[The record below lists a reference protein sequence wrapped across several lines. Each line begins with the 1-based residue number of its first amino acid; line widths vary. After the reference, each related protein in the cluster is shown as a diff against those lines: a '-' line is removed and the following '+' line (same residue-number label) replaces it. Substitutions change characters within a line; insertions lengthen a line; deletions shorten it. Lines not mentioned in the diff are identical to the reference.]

1 MRMLLDIVRQSLSTL
16 WAHKL
21 RSFLTMFGIAWGVGS
36 LLLLVGLG
44 EGFRSGQEKQLK
56 NLGQDI
62 MFTFPGRIPAVEG
75 STLSGRTYHF
85 TYEDYLAIRS
95 EARSLKH
102 LSPVLNREDIRAV
115 SDYGSTNGQVFGVAP
130 EYNQIRN
137 IPVGPGRWFN
147 DEDNTETRR
156 VAVVGWELLKNIF
169 PGRPAVGAP
178 ILLNGVRFEIVGVLS
193 KVGQDG
199 NNGTNARIF
208 IPIET
213 MRNLFRL
220 KEKNSEDA
228 ISFLNYRP
236 LTPAGDLVAKQE
248 VHDILARRHGFDPK
262 LTESFEDWD
271 TIEDNKRVDK
281 IFNGMDWFL
290 GVVGVI
296 TLALG
301 AIGIINIM
309 LVSVTER
316 TREIGLRKALGA
328 THRAILTQFFVEGAF
343 LTALSGGIGLAITTA
358 LVTVLAA
365 LPAPEGFDTPR
376 IVPSSAAIAIF
387 SLAFAGIAAGLYP
400 ARQAA
405 LLQPVP
411 QHTHHA
417 WHGVGHRDGRAA
429 ARLRFRF
436 RARTLGCFPLLG
448 YEPGLH
454 LPGTHLHASGGH
466 QSRQRDQTYRQRS
479 RLPSG
484 RGASAQAHL
493 ARSVQAKHRRLGNAQ
508 RQLRHQWSLSVLFAH
523 AAHGCR
529 RRHVLHRPRREH
541 AQPRCHP
548 RRRREEKAVLRAERA
563 W

>member
-1 MRMLLDIVRQSLSTL
+1 MRMLVEIVRQSLATL

-44 EGFRSGQEKQLK
+44 EGFRSGQSRQLA

-75 STLSGRTYHF
+75 STQSGRTYHF
-85 TYEDYLAIRS
+85 SYQDYLTIRD
-95 EARSLKH
+95 EARTLKN

-115 SDYGSTNGQVFGVAP
+115 SDYGSTNGQVFGIAP

-137 IPVGPGRWFN
+137 VPVGTGRWFN
-147 DEDNTETRR
+147 DEDNAETRR

-169 PGRPAVGAP
+169 PGRPAVGSS
-178 ILLNGVRFEIVGVLS
+178 ILLNGIRFDVIGVVS

-220 KEKNSEDA
+220 KDQNTEDA

-236 LTPAGDLVAKQE
+236 LTPTGDLEAKRE
-248 VHDILARRHGFDPK
+248 VHEILARRHGFDPK
-262 LTESFEDWD
+262 LNDAFEDWD
-271 TIEDNKRVDK
+271 TIEDNKRVGK
-281 IFNGMDWFL
+281 IFSAMDWFL
-290 GVVGVI
+290 GVVGVV

-328 THRAILTQFFVEGAF
+328 THRAIMTQFFVEGAF
-343 LTALSGGIGLAITTA
+343 LTAFSGGIGLAMTTV
-358 LVTVLAA
+358 LVAFLAA
-365 LPAPEGFDTPR
+365 LPSPEGFDTPR
-376 IVPSSAAIAIF
+376 IVPASAAIAIL
-387 SLAFAGIAAGLYP
+387 SLAVAGIAAGLYP

-405 LLQPVP
+405 LLPPVE
-411 QHTHHA
+411 A
-417 WHGVGHRDGRAA
+417 
-429 ARLRFRF
+429 LRQ
-436 RARTLGCFPLLG
+436 
-448 YEPGLH
+448 E
-454 LPGTHLHASGGH
+454 
-466 QSRQRDQTYRQRS
+466 
-479 RLPSG
+479 
-484 RGASAQAHL
+484 
-493 ARSVQAKHRRLGNAQ
+493 
-508 RQLRHQWSLSVLFAH
+508 
-523 AAHGCR
+523 
-529 RRHVLHRPRREH
+529 
-541 AQPRCHP
+541 
-548 RRRREEKAVLRAERA
+548 
-563 W
+563 

>member
-1 MRMLLDIVRQSLSTL
+1 MRMLLEIVRQSLSTL

-44 EGFRSGQEKQLK
+44 EGFRSGQNRELK

-75 STLSGRTYHF
+75 STQSGRTYHF
-85 TYEDYLAIRS
+85 TYGDYLAIRT
-95 EARSLKH
+95 EAHSLKN

-137 IPVGPGRWFN
+137 VPVGPGRWFN
-147 DEDNTETRR
+147 DEDNRETRR
-156 VAVVGWELLKNIF
+156 VAIVGWELLRNMF
-169 PGRPAVGAP
+169 PGRPAVGST
-178 ILLNGVRFEIVGVLS
+178 IMLNDISFDVIGVVS

-199 NNGTNARIF
+199 NNGTNARVF

-220 KEKNSEDA
+220 KDQNSEDA

-236 LTPAGDLVAKQE
+236 LTPDGDLEAKRE
-248 VHDILARRHGFDPK
+248 VHEIIARRHGFDPK
-262 LTESFEDWD
+262 LADAFEDWD
-271 TIEDNKRVDK
+271 TIEDNKRVAK
-281 IFNGMDWFL
+281 IFNAMDYFL
-290 GVVGVI
+290 GVVGVV
-296 TLALG
+296 TLGLG

-358 LVTVLAA
+358 LVAGLAA

-376 IVPSSAAIAIF
+376 IVPASAVIAIL
-387 SLAFAGIAAGLYP
+387 SLAVAGIAAGLYP

-405 LLQPVP
+405 
-411 QHTHHA
+411 
-417 WHGVGHRDGRAA
+417 
-429 ARLRFRF
+429 
-436 RARTLGCFPLLG
+436 
-448 YEPGLH
+448 H
-454 LPGTHLHASGGH
+454 LPPVEAL
-466 QSRQRDQTYRQRS
+466 RQ
-479 RLPSG
+479 
-484 RGASAQAHL
+484 
-493 ARSVQAKHRRLGNAQ
+493 
-508 RQLRHQWSLSVLFAH
+508 
-523 AAHGCR
+523 
-529 RRHVLHRPRREH
+529 E
-541 AQPRCHP
+541 
-548 RRRREEKAVLRAERA
+548 
-563 W
+563 